1 MDAGRTFLRGPGQPA
16 IGRRNDATIS
26 THCPAVHGTV
36 GRESYRVEMIFGW
49 GADFSPSLASIFRK
63 HHCTARADNSSPPGI
78 LYEESIETCDQT
90 RMLALPLKAAVAGV
104 QNHSVGADRPTVALV
119 GGETNR
125 ADRVALWSRVLPFP
139 PPVDCLSKGGCGAD
153 NCYESH
159 HGHQTGGEW
168 KTPCNVAAAPR
179 GTVMPQPRRP
189 EKARPELTN

>member
-104 QNHSVGADRPTVALV
+104 QNYSVGAHGPTVSLISGETDRADGVSLRSGVLPLPSAV
-119 GGETNR
+119 GGLRE
-125 ADRVALWSRVLPFP
+125 D
-139 PPVDCLSKGGCGAD
+139 GCRTA
-153 NCYESH
+153 N
-159 HGHQTGGEW
+159 
-168 KTPCNVAAAPR
+168 
-179 GTVMPQPRRP
+179 
-189 EKARPELTN
+189 